1 LGLFVIML
9 FGMRSRTSK
18 KRAVRS
24 RFGVLFAL
32 LALTTQT
39 LMTLAPMAAM
49 AEMMSPLDGPS
60 MCHPGDL
67 AQQTAPKPG
76 KSSGHTSPDCP
87 VCQALLL
94 LGSLTPPAPIA
105 LPQASTETT
114 TAVFAITAV
123 IRPYHAAAA
132 HQARAPP
139 PLV

>member
-1 LGLFVIML
+1 ML
-9 FGMRSRTSK
+9 FGKRAKTSK

-24 RFGVLFAL
+24 RFGVLLAL

-60 MCHPGDL
+60 ICHPGDL

-76 KSSGHTSPDCP
+76 KPSSHTSPDCP

-94 LGSLTPPAPIA
+94 LGSLTPPTPIA
-105 LPQASTETT
+105 LPQAPTKALSV
-114 TAVFAITAV
+114 VFAVTASA
-123 IRPYHAAAA
+123 RSHDAAAA
-132 HQARAPP
+132 H
-139 PLV
+139 

>member
-1 LGLFVIML
+1 MGLFVIML

>member
-1 LGLFVIML
+1 
-9 FGMRSRTSK
+9 MRSRTSK
-18 KRAVRS
+18 TRAVRS
-24 RFGVLFAL
+24 RFGVVLAL

-94 LGSLTPPAPIA
+94 LGSLTPPPPIA
-105 LPQASTETT
+105 PPQAPTKAVS
-114 TAVFAITAV
+114 AVFAVTAAA
-123 IRPYHAAAA
+123 RFHDAAAA

-139 PLV
+139 PSV

>member
-1 LGLFVIML
+1 MQL
-9 FGMRSRTSK
+9 GMRSRTSK

-24 RFGVLFAL
+24 RFGVLLAL

-67 AQQTAPKPG
+67 AQQTAPKPA
-76 KSSGHTSPDCP
+76 KPSGHTSPDCP

-94 LGSLTPPAPIA
+94 LGSMTPPTPIA
-105 LPQASTETT
+105 LPQAPTETT
-114 TAVFAITAV
+114 ASVFAITVA
-123 IRPYHAAAA
+123 IRPHHAAAA

-139 PLV
+139 PSV

>member
-1 LGLFVIML
+1 MQ
-9 FGMRSRTSK
+9 FGMRPRTSK

-24 RFGVLFAL
+24 RFGVLLVL

-39 LMTLAPMAAM
+39 LMTLAPM

-105 LPQASTETT
+105 LPQAPTETT
-114 TAVFAITAV
+114 TSVFAIAV
-123 IRPYHAAAA
+123 AIRPHHTAAA

-139 PLV
+139 PSV

>member
-1 LGLFVIML
+1 MQ

-24 RFGVLFAL
+24 RFGVLLAL

-39 LMTLAPMAAM
+39 LLTLAPMAAM

-60 MCHPGDL
+60 ICHPGDL

-76 KSSGHTSPDCP
+76 RPSGHTSPDCP
-87 VCQALLL
+87 VCQTLLL
-94 LGSLTPPAPIA
+94 LGSLTPPTPIA
-105 LPQASTETT
+105 LLQAPTQATT
-114 TAVFAITAV
+114 SVFAITVA
-123 IRPYHAAAA
+123 IRPHHAAGA

-139 PLV
+139 PSV

>member
-1 LGLFVIML
+1 MGLFVIML

-87 VCQALLL
+87 V
-94 LGSLTPPAPIA
+94 
-105 LPQASTETT
+105 
-114 TAVFAITAV
+114 
-123 IRPYHAAAA
+123 Y
-132 HQARAPP
+132 
-139 PLV
+139 

>member
-1 LGLFVIML
+1 MQ

-18 KRAVRS
+18 RRAVRS
-24 RFGVLFAL
+24 RFGVLLAL

-49 AEMMSPLDGPS
+49 AEMMFPLDSPS
-60 MCHPGDL
+60 MCHPGDV

-76 KSSGHTSPDCP
+76 KPSGHTSPDCP

-94 LGSLTPPAPIA
+94 LGSLTPPAPVA
-105 LPQASTETT
+105 LPQAPTETT
-114 TAVFAITAV
+114 ASGFAIAV
-123 IRPYHAAAA
+123 AIRPRHAAAA

-139 PLV
+139 PSV

>member
-1 LGLFVIML
+1 MQ
-9 FGMRSRTSK
+9 FGVRSKTSQ

-24 RFGVLFAL
+24 RFGVLLAL

-39 LMTLAPMAAM
+39 LMTLVPMAAM

-60 MCHPGDL
+60 ICHPGDL

-105 LPQASTETT
+105 LPQAPPETT
-114 TAVFAITAV
+114 TSVFVITAAV
-123 IRPYHAAAA
+123 RPHYAAAA

-139 PLV
+139 PSV

>member
-114 TAVFAITAV
+114 TSVFAITAV

-139 PLV
+139 PSV